1 MSQVAL
7 FTMGSA
13 VKDVVASV
21 CLFDRLA
28 LRNIRNPIISVDLS
42 YDTSY
47 SFEEQRVLVKKLLTV
62 FGKRVWFVSFICV
75 VPRSVVSQ
83 LDVSIF
89 TARLILIL
97 DKWLVDCHCFCSAEY
112 GDIVKINSWIIRKT
126 SPQSLS
132 NQLTIPLPLFTLSSV
147 VIMLFWTLLGIVYN
161 LVLSVQMLSMIT
173 LSIRTI

>member
-47 SFEEQRVLVKKLLTV
+47 SFEE
-62 FGKRVWFVSFICV
+62 
-75 VPRSVVSQ
+75 
-83 LDVSIF
+83 
-89 TARLILIL
+89 
-97 DKWLVDCHCFCSAEY
+97 
-112 GDIVKINSWIIRKT
+112 
-126 SPQSLS
+126 
-132 NQLTIPLPLFTLSSV
+132 
-147 VIMLFWTLLGIVYN
+147 
-161 LVLSVQMLSMIT
+161 
-173 LSIRTI
+173 